1 MLDDNDLGSQLE
13 RACSMGLINVVKTL
27 LASKANPNHTA
38 QLNAGFVFTPLSA
51 CFSRLFSETLECAK
65 YLLENRAD
73 PNLPTWSKSSLL
85 QWLVLSNNEKAVEL
99 LLKHGADPEGG
110 AALIEGR
117 TPLECAIYE
126 GLSQRC
132 ILLLLDARACTRNV
146 KDNPLAMQ
154 RRCLKHLIVSVMG
167 TIRYRLRRGRDV
179 AQMLGEAIWRMRNH

>member
-1 MLDDNDLGSQLE
+1 
-13 RACSMGLINVVKTL
+13 MGLINVVKTL

-51 CFSRLFSETLECAK
+51 CFSRLFSDTLECAE

-85 QWLVLSNNEKAVEL
+85 QWLVLSRNEKAVEL
-99 LLKHGADPEGG
+99 LLKHGADPEG

-126 GLSQRC
+126 GVSQRC
-132 ILLLLDARACTRNV
+132 IFLLLDAGACTRNV
-146 KDNPLAMQ
+146 KDNPLVVQ
-154 RRCLKHLIVSVMG
+154 RRRLKHVIVSVMG
-167 TIRYRLRRGRDV
+167 TLRYRLRRGRDV
-179 AQMLGEAIWRMRNH
+179 AQVLGETIWRMRNH